1 MNTTFNHP
9 SKCGPFCAVYHDILC
24 TATQKIA
31 VVLIYI
37 YRHNRDIKTSF
48 NYASK
53 NALCLYSV
61 GYLAVYRRAEVAEYS
76 AMFLDYCKD
85 LFVDGI

>member
-1 MNTTFNHP
+1 M
-9 SKCGPFCAVYHDILC
+9 YHILC
-24 TATQKIA
+24 RATQKIA